1 LAPELFRSRSKR
13 ASSKDAPYSRVG
25 RPRRALSRIGAAGTE
40 VGSPRFTVTLDG
52 HDMPEPKQSPRDLTQ
67 EAVVSSAEQV
77 IPLAEE
83 TVRVDTRAIARGKV
97 RIRTETDTVEEI
109 ARAALDTETVEIT
122 RVPIDREV
130 DMPPAVRTENDVVI
144 VPVLE
149 EVLVIEKRLVLK
161 EELHIRRRI
170 ATETIE
176 QPVTLRKQRAVVEHL
191 DPSDPEA
198 PNSKE
203 PPS

>member
-1 LAPELFRSRSKR
+1 
-13 ASSKDAPYSRVG
+13 
-25 RPRRALSRIGAAGTE
+25 
-40 VGSPRFTVTLDG
+40 
-52 HDMPEPKQSPRDLTQ
+52 MPEPKQARRELRHET
-67 EAVVSSAEQV
+67 AEQV
-77 IPLAEE
+77 IPLVEE
-83 TVRVDTRAIARGKV
+83 TARVDTRAVVRGKV

-109 ARAALDTETVEIT
+109 ARAALDTETVEVT

-130 DMPPAVRTENDVVI
+130 DSPPAVRTENDVVI

-170 ATETIE
+170 TTETVE

-191 DPSDPEA
+191 DPDPEA

-203 PPS
+203 SPS

>member
-1 LAPELFRSRSKR
+1 
-13 ASSKDAPYSRVG
+13 
-25 RPRRALSRIGAAGTE
+25 
-40 VGSPRFTVTLDG
+40 
-52 HDMPEPKQSPRDLTQ
+52 MPEPKQAPRDLKHET
-67 EAVVSSAEQV
+67 AEQV
-77 IPLAEE
+77 IPLVEE
-83 TVRVDTRAIARGKV
+83 TARVDTRAVVRGKV

-109 ARAALDTETVEIT
+109 ARAALDTETVEVT

-130 DMPPAVRTENDVVI
+130 DTPPAVRTENDVVI